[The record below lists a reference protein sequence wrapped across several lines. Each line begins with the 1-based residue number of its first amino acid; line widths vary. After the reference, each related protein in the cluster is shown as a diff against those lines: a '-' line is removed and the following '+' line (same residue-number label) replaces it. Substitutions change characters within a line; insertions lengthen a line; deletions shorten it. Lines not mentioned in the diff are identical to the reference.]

1 MATPRWNPY
10 KEYRVEVVKDGRTR
24 VLGVFYVTV
33 DNIRQALEGKMHG
46 GTINVYHKTGKVVVD
61 SFNG

>member
-1 MATPRWNPY
+1 MATPSWN

-24 VLGVFYVTV
+24 VFGVFCVTISF
-33 DNIRQALEGKMHG
+33 IRQALEGKMNG

-61 SFNG
+61 SFKG